1 MSEQD
6 GFPSKRPR
14 LDRDQ
19 TLITNNNS
27 EPENRLTSE
36 VVVAGCSNS
45 LEVCQQSRSL
55 PRNCAVETEAP
66 IGHPVPTL
74 SNQGDAAKSPTNQRP
89 RTELGMAEG
98 DAIPHVDH
106 QKSTVKNTNS
116 TSPSLSRD
124 DTEETNEHTPTQS
137 STANEMTD
145 SSKAANQKSEL
156 PANETAASPVAEVVP
171 VDRSVA
177 MKFLQIEANLCETLR
192 DLVFRDPV
200 THLYNPLDYARE
212 THKDYVMKY
221 CCSHKDVLFLGMNP
235 GPFGMAQNGVP
246 FGDTTFVK
254 NFLKISG
261 KVNPPALQ
269 HPKRPIT
276 GLDCTH
282 SEVSGTRFW
291 GLFSTLCETPENF
304 FRRCFVHNYCPLV
317 FMTKTGKN
325 VTPPSLHV
333 TQREPLLS
341 ACDTA
346 LVEVIRLLQVKT
358 VVGVGRFA
366 QERAQYALKTAGLDI
381 PVLFIMH
388 PSPINPQAN
397 KGWAA
402 QMMVEFEK
410 LGIMRYLVPQPTG

>member
-1 MSEQD
+1 MSGQD

-14 LDRDQ
+14 LEGDQ
-19 TLITNNNS
+19 ALITNNNS
-27 EPENRLTSE
+27 EPDNPSTGG
-36 VVVAGCSNS
+36 VVVAGCSTS
-45 LEVCQQSRSL
+45 LEVCEQSHSV
-55 PRNCAVETEAP
+55 PRNCAAETESP
-66 IGHPVPTL
+66 IGQPVPTL
-74 SNQGDAAKSPTNQRP
+74 SNQGHAAESSPKQESGQRIVLVMS
-89 RTELGMAEG
+89 EE
-98 DAIPHVDH
+98 DH
-106 QKSTVKNTNS
+106 QKISVENTNYA
-116 TSPSLSRD
+116 SPSSSRD
-124 DTEETNEHTPTQS
+124 HTEETNESTLTQT

-145 SSKAANQKSEL
+145 SNKAANQKSEQS
-156 PANETAASPVAEVVP
+156 ANEIAEPPVADAVT
-171 VDRSVA
+171 VDRSIA

-192 DLVFRDPV
+192 HLVFRDPV

-254 NFLKISG
+254 DFLKISG
-261 KVNPPALQ
+261 NVNPPALQ
-269 HPKRPIT
+269 HPKRLIT
-276 GLDCTH
+276 GLACTH

-291 GLFSTLCETPENF
+291 GLFRTLCKTPENF

-325 VTPPSLHV
+325 VTPPSLHM

-346 LVEVIRLLQVKT
+346 LVEVIRLLQVKMI
-358 VVGVGRFA
+358 VGVGRFA
-366 QERAQYALKTAGLDI
+366 QERAQYALKMTGLNI

-397 KGWAA
+397 KGWAE

-410 LGIMRYLVPQPTG
+410 LGIMRYLVPKSKG

>member
-1 MSEQD
+1 MSEEG

-14 LDRDQ
+14 LERDN

-27 EPENRLTSE
+27 ESDVPSTSG
-36 VVVAGCSNS
+36 VVVAGCSTS
-45 LEVCQQSRSL
+45 QEVCKQSHSV
-55 PRNCAVETEAP
+55 PRNCALETESP
-66 IGHPVPTL
+66 IGQPVPTL
-74 SNQGDAAKSPTNQRP
+74 SNQGNAAESPAN
-89 RTELGMAEG
+89 EG
-98 DAIPHVDH
+98 PGQSRALDM
-106 QKSTVKNTNS
+106 TVSETIQQVA
-116 TSPSLSRD
+116 SPSSSKD
-124 DTEETNEHTPTQS
+124 HTEETNESTVTQP
-137 STANEMTD
+137 STANEITD
-145 SSKAANQKSEL
+145 SDKAANQKPGQ
-156 PANETAASPVAEVVP
+156 PANEVTESPFAEVVT
-171 VDRSVA
+171 VDRSIA

-192 DLVFRDPV
+192 HLVFRDPV

-254 NFLKISG
+254 NFLQISG
-261 KVNPPALQ
+261 KVNPPVVQ

-291 GLFSTLCETPENF
+291 GLFSSLCKTPQNF

-358 VVGVGRFA
+358 IVGVGRFA
-366 QERAQYALKTAGLDI
+366 QERAQYALKMAGLNI

-402 QMMVEFEK
+402 QMMVEFEE
-410 LGIMRYLVPQPTG
+410 LGIMRYLVPMSTG